1 MSSIN
6 IAALQSNNYYVHSSQ
21 FLVVYNVQY
30 NESGI
35 KVNEL

>member
-6 IAALQSNNYYVHSSQ
+6 IAPLQTNNCYVRSWQ
-21 FLVVYNVQY
+21 LPAVYNVQY
-30 NESGI
+30 EESGI